1 MLYASTLWRRA
12 LRYDSVARAAGA
24 DSIVLRFAMSLKRR
38 IWIAALTG
46 LFLSDALYL
55 LSYRTHNHALYW
67 PQAIGFFLT
76 MLLRGV
82 HSASETDFAVISI
95 PTNALVYASVIF
107 CLLSLAARRK
117 TPS

>member
-1 MLYASTLWRRA
+1 
-12 LRYDSVARAAGA
+12 
-24 DSIVLRFAMSLKRR
+24 MSLKPR

-55 LSYRTHNHALYW
+55 LSDRMHKQALFW
-67 PQAIGFFLT
+67 PQAIGFILT

-82 HSASETDFAVISI
+82 HSASETDFAAISI
-95 PTNALVYASVIF
+95 PTNAFVYASVIF